1 MRSPSVSAA
10 RTAETSPPPL
20 SPVTRYKRVL
30 AAVRAE
36 RGERCEA
43 CGVPARSGHHI
54 VSVGLAG
61 IASEL
66 VYAPANLMILCNDC
80 HALFHP
86 GRRAY
91 PWLDAARRRGVH
103 LGGGAR

>member
-1 MRSPSVSAA
+1 MTRANPASPLA
-10 RTAETSPPPL
+10 RY
-20 SPVTRYKRVL
+20 RRVL

-43 CGVPARSGHHI
+43 CGVPARSAHH
-54 VSVGLAG
+54 VVTVGLSG

-66 VYAPANLMILCNDC
+66 VYEPSNLLLLCDDC
-80 HALFHP
+80 HCLCHP

-91 PWLDAARRRGVH
+91 PWLEAGKRRSRALGRAA
-103 LGGGAR
+103 